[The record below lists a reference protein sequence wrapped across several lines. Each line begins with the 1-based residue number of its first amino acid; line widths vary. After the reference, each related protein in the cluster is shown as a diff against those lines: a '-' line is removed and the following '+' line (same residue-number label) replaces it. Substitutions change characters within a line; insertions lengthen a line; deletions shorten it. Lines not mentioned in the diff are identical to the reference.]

1 MYGIRF
7 GFLFD
12 RRNDKLFQT
21 LVTASMVAIFVFLL
35 IKLEFVDVW
44 FLNINLKSE
53 LIQAIFLKKKNSN
66 ISNNI

>member
-1 MYGIRF
+1 MHDIRF
-7 GFLFD
+7 GLSFN

-21 LVTASMVAIFVFLL
+21 SFTTSMVAIFAFLL
-35 IKLEFVDVW
+35 VKLEFVDVL

-53 LIQAIFLKKKNSN
+53 LIQSIFLKKNSN